1 MFKFKK
7 TSHAALLAA
16 ALCAGA
22 AVATSSDVFATEY
35 AHVVPHRAFYTLSA
49 DKIEERSG
57 VRSAG
62 GRMVIE
68 ITGNRCDGWAVNVRF
83 ATALGVQRGQ
93 TRVLDNVDSYFEAGD
108 GSKFKFS
115 SRFYIN
121 GNLEKE
127 TKGEANLTIKDGAS
141 EGGEVELEQP
151 TEIAF
156 KLPKGTLFP
165 MAHTE
170 KLLKLATRGETFDRV
185 QIYDGDGD
193 KTVYFASTVIG
204 KKKEGLSSPTQAQKP
219 LKGVAYWPVSI
230 SYYDRKTETY
240 SAGEQVPSH
249 QVGFTM
255 FENGV
260 SGSLTI
266 DYGDFSLKG
275 ELEKLEML
283 EEVSCD

>member
-1 MFKFKK
+1 MIV
-7 TSHAALLAA
+7 
-16 ALCAGA
+16 G
-22 AVATSSDVFATEY
+22 ATSVYSSYATASEY
-35 AHVVPHRAFYTLSA
+35 ARMVPHRAFYALSA

-68 ITGNRCDGWAVNVRF
+68 ITGSRCDGWAVNVRF

-93 TRVLDNVDSYFEAGD
+93 TRVLDNVDSYFESGD

-127 TKGEANLTIKDGAS
+127 TKGEANLTIKDGTS
-141 EGGEVELEQP
+141 EGGDVELKQP
-151 TEIAF
+151 TELSF
-156 KLPKGTLFP
+156 KLPEGTLFP

-170 KLLKLATRGETFDRV
+170 KLLKLAVEGETFDRV
-185 QIYDGDGD
+185 KIYDGDGE
-193 KTVYFASTVIG
+193 KTVYFASSVIG
-204 KKKEGLSSPTQAQKP
+204 KKRDELEQPTEAQKP

-230 SYYDRKTETY
+230 SYYDQKKESY

-249 QVGFTM
+249 QVAFTM

-275 ELEKLEML
+275 ELKKLEML
-283 EEVSCD
+283 EEISCD